1 MPFGEI
7 LTMTLYVLEHPTSCR
22 DRFILNM
29 MKMKRIFHILLVT
42 VPLLAG
48 CKDHPSLDLDSV
60 MDDSCPIEFGIDDEL
75 TVDSKVAIDN
85 SNYQESGFVVL
96 GAWKLGSETD
106 HSIFGGNGT
115 EVRYAEGWNYS
126 PMCYWKEGLY
136 DFAAVMPSSLLKATH
151 KHTSTTA
158 EGTATISMDATTHKS
173 LTLDFGEGGYDL
185 SAGQHDIMVAY
196 SSADNSDRKMGTV
209 VDGRLKQVSL
219 DFKHQLSL
227 VSIKAATTEP
237 RTDMFIKEIK
247 VFGNSKATK
256 GDIVFT
262 YNGSTIISEYETA
275 GITDKDNVYKTIS
288 PSTAEDWRLSSQ
300 TSDGLAYTTLIPDL
314 LVFPEECTFS
324 IEVTYADRYGKEY
337 IDVGKLSAEWEAGKK
352 YTYSFTV
359 SLENIAFAE
368 PTVEPWPADAVEIG
382 GGNIEM

>member
-1 MPFGEI
+1 
-7 LTMTLYVLEHPTSCR
+7 
-22 DRFILNM
+22 M

-96 GAWKLGSETD
+96 GAWKLGSEAD

-115 EVRYAEGWNYS
+115 EVRYAKGKGWNYS

-151 KHTSTTA
+151 KHTPTIA
-158 EGTATISMDATTHKS
+158 EGTATISMDATPHKS

-219 DFKHQLSL
+219 DFEHQLSL
-227 VSIKAATTEP
+227 VSIMAATTEP

-275 GITDKDNVYKTIS
+275 GITDKDNFYKTIS
-288 PSTAEDWRLSSQ
+288 PSVAEDWKLPAGSE
-300 TSDGLAYTTLIPDL
+300 YTTLIDGL
-314 LVFPEECTFS
+314 LVFPEECTFC
-324 IEVTYADRYGKEY
+324 IAVTYADRYGKEFT
-337 IDVGKLSAEWEAGKK
+337 DVGKLSASWEAGKK

-368 PTVEPWPADAVEIG
+368 PTVEPWPETAVEIG
-382 GGNIEM
+382 DGNIEM

>member
-1 MPFGEI
+1 
-7 LTMTLYVLEHPTSCR
+7 
-22 DRFILNM
+22 M

-106 HSIFGGNGT
+106 HSIFGVNGT

-158 EGTATISMDATTHKS
+158 EGTANISMDATTHKS

-237 RTDMFIKEIK
+237 RTDMFIREIK

-275 GITDKDNVYKTIS
+275 GITDKDNIFKTIS

-324 IEVTYADRYGKEY
+324 IEVTYADRYGKEFT
-337 IDVGKLSAEWEAGKK
+337 DVGKLSAEWEAGKK

>member
-1 MPFGEI
+1 
-7 LTMTLYVLEHPTSCR
+7 
-22 DRFILNM
+22 
-29 MKMKRIFHILLVT
+29 
-42 VPLLAG
+42 
-48 CKDHPSLDLDSV
+48 

-85 SNYQESGFVVL
+85 SNYQKSGFVVL

-151 KHTSTTA
+151 KHTSTTAA

-219 DFKHQLSL
+219 DFKHQLSQVNIAALNVDSAVDIIVGKVEIYGPHKSTSGPMTFTCNKGSITHGWSYSEVDEGVPYKEFHLTAEQGTLPNSMQDATINYKPL
-227 VSIKAATTEP
+227 VSE
-237 RTDMFIKEIK
+237 
-247 VFGNSKATK
+247 V
-256 GDIVFT
+256 
-262 YNGSTIISEYETA
+262 
-275 GITDKDNVYKTIS
+275 
-288 PSTAEDWRLSSQ
+288 
-300 TSDGLAYTTLIPDL
+300 
-314 LVFPEECTFS
+314 LVFPEQCIMTVRIEYITRMFDVSSDSIFGSVEIPVAWEPGMNYTYKLRISSTSITFS
-324 IEVTYADRYGKEY
+324 SNIMPWDDQTFNDIEHE
-337 IDVGKLSAEWEAGKK
+337 
-352 YTYSFTV
+352 F
-359 SLENIAFAE
+359 N
-368 PTVEPWPADAVEIG
+368 
-382 GGNIEM
+382 

>member
-1 MPFGEI
+1 
-7 LTMTLYVLEHPTSCR
+7 
-22 DRFILNM
+22 
-29 MKMKRIFHILLVT
+29 
-42 VPLLAG
+42 
-48 CKDHPSLDLDSV
+48 

-75 TVDSKVAIDN
+75 TVDSKVAIDS

-96 GAWKLGSETD
+96 GAWKLGSEAD

-151 KHTSTTA
+151 KHTSTSA

-209 VDGRLKQVSL
+209 VDGSLKQVSL

-237 RTDMFIKEIK
+237 RTDMYIKKIE
-247 VFGNSKATK
+247 VYGNSKATTGDIVFTYT

-262 YNGSTIISEYETA
+262 YNESKITSTYTTTGVTSAT
-275 GITDKDNVYKTIS
+275 NPYKTIS
-288 PSTAEDWRLSSQ
+288 PSNADDWKLPAGGASN
-300 TSDGLAYTTLIPDL
+300 TLVPEL
-314 LVFPEECTFS
+314 LVFPEVCDFT
-324 IEVTYADRYGKEY
+324 IAVTYADRYGKEFT
-337 IDVGKLSAEWEAGKK
+337 GKGTISADWAAGKK
-352 YTYSFTV
+352 YSYSFTV
-359 SLENIAFAE
+359 SLESIAFAE
-368 PTVEPWPADAVEIG
+368 PTIEPWPSEAVEIG
-382 GGNIEM
+382 SGNIEM

>member
-1 MPFGEI
+1 
-7 LTMTLYVLEHPTSCR
+7 
-22 DRFILNM
+22 M

-106 HSIFGGNGT
+106 HSIFGVNGT
-115 EVRYAEGWNYS
+115 EVRYAEEWNYS

-158 EGTATISMDATTHKS
+158 EGTATISMDANTHKS

-237 RTDMFIKEIK
+237 RTDMFIREIK

-275 GITDKDNVYKTIS
+275 GITDKDNIFKTIS

-324 IEVTYADRYGKEY
+324 IEVTYADRYGKEFT
-337 IDVGKLSAEWEAGKK
+337 DVGKLSAEWEAGKK

>member
-1 MPFGEI
+1 
-7 LTMTLYVLEHPTSCR
+7 MTLYVLEHPTSCR

>member
-1 MPFGEI
+1 
-7 LTMTLYVLEHPTSCR
+7 
-22 DRFILNM
+22 
-29 MKMKRIFHILLVT
+29 
-42 VPLLAG
+42 
-48 CKDHPSLDLDSV
+48 

-106 HSIFGGNGT
+106 HSIFGVNGT

-136 DFAAVMPSSLLKATH
+136 DFAAVMPSSLFKATH
-151 KHTSTTA
+151 KHTATTTTT
-158 EGTATISMDATTHKS
+158 EGPATVSMDATTHKKS

-247 VFGNSKATK
+247 VFGNNKATK

-262 YNGSTIISEYETA
+262 YNGSTVTSEYETTVTSEYETT
-275 GITDKDNVYKTIS
+275 GFTDKDNVYKTIS

-300 TSDGLAYTTLIPDL
+300 TSDGLVYTTLIDGL
-314 LVFPEECTFS
+314 LVFPEECTFC
-324 IEVTYADRYGKEY
+324 IAVTYADRYGKEFT
-337 IDVGKLSAEWEAGKK
+337 DVGKLSASWEAGKK

-368 PTVEPWPADAVEIG
+368 PTVEPWPETAVEIG
-382 GGNIEM
+382 DGNIEM

>member
-1 MPFGEI
+1 
-7 LTMTLYVLEHPTSCR
+7 
-22 DRFILNM
+22 M

-85 SNYQESGFVVL
+85 SNYQEAGFVVL
-96 GAWKLGSETD
+96 GAWKLGSEAD

-151 KHTSTTA
+151 KHTSTSA

-209 VDGRLKQVSL
+209 VDGSLKQVSL

-300 TSDGLAYTTLIPDL
+300 TSDGLVYTTLIPDL

-337 IDVGKLSAEWEAGKK
+337 IDVGKLSAEWEASKK